1 MIGAAVAM
9 TAGPGVVITWDG
21 LAHTL
26 RQTILDVVED
36 PRTG

>member
-9 TAGPGVVITWDG
+9 TAGPSVVIISDG
-21 LAHTL
+21 LAQTL
-26 RQTILDVVED
+26 RQTILNVVED